1 MEEEVK
7 DLTEARRVALEF
19 LRNNVHLQRSKENI
33 KDEINNETVSTEE
46 GELRNGIW
54 DLTLAI
60 DQTKPQKEPLT
71 EMGTGP
77 EQLSNKKR
85 LFKKF
90 QIERNSSRVI
100 SFKGVE
106 N

>member
-1 MEEEVK
+1 MEKKVNN
-7 DLTEARRVALEF
+7 LTEARRVAIEF
-19 LRNNVHLQRSKENI
+19 LRNNVHLQRNKENI
-33 KDEINNETVSTEE
+33 NDEINNETVSTEE

-54 DLTLAI
+54 DLTLALE
-60 DQTKPQKEPLT
+60 QTKLQKEPLT

-85 LFKKF
+85 IFKKF

-100 SFKGVE
+100 SFKGVK